1 MLYQVNLLLIRNFTD
16 TPLELNPLLFKY
28 RANGYDLGRFKE
40 VELPDKLEMVK
51 KDVN

>member
-1 MLYQVNLLLIRNFTD
+1 MLIRNFTD

-28 RANGYDLGRFKE
+28 KAVGYDLGRFKE
-40 VELPDKLEMVK
+40 IELPDKLALVK